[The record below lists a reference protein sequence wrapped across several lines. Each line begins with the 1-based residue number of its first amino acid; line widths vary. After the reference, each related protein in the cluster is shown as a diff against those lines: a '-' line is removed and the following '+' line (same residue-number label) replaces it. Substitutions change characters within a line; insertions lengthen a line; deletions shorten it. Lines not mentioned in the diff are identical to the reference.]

1 MLKATKVLK
10 KAFDYSKKVTQGKN
24 TRIDGQFFEDKACI
38 FLQKKG
44 FILSARNVNFPTGE
58 IDLIMF
64 DGPQL
69 VFVEVRFRHNNEF
82 GGAAASIDNRKQTK
96 LIKTAQLYLQ
106 QKFGNRPPSCRF
118 DVIAIDGDKKYFN
131 VNWIKNAI

>member
-1 MLKATKVLK
+1 MLIANKGLN
-10 KAFDYSKKVTQGKN
+10 N
-24 TRIDGQFFEDKACI
+24 TRVDGQFFEDKACT
-38 FLQKKG
+38 FLQQKG
-44 FILSARNVNFPTGE
+44 LILSARNVNFATGE
-58 IDLIMF
+58 IDLIML

-82 GGAAASIDNRKQTK
+82 GGAAASIDNKKQKK
-96 LIKTAQLYLQ
+96 LIKTAQLYLK

-118 DVIAIDGDKKYFN
+118 DVIAIDGNKKHFN

>member
-1 MLKATKVLK
+1 MLKTNKEVK
-10 KAFDYSKKVTQGKN
+10 S
-24 TRIDGQFFEDKACI
+24 TRVDGQFFEDKACA
-38 FLQKKG
+38 FLQQKG
-44 FILSARNVNFPTGE
+44 LTLSERNVNFPTGE
-58 IDLIMF
+58 IDLIML

-82 GGAAASIDNRKQTK
+82 GGAAASIDNRKQKK

-106 QKFGNRPPSCRF
+106 KKFGSRPPSCRF
-118 DVIAIDGDKKYFN
+118 DVIAINGDKKKFN